1 MRYAMAVMHLSIA
14 RHFPQIMSWV
24 PRRRR
29 AAGPHAANDGPD
41 TLVLARSEP
50 AFHAWLGLNIPAGE
64 RRRYAY
70 LAAPEDLRGFRG
82 RVLVLPGAA
91 ARHDAS
97 DLVEAI
103 EPRVQCGAVR
113 WAA

>member
-82 RVLVLPGAA
+82 RGRSCSPGPA
-91 ARHDAS
+91 
-97 DLVEAI
+97 
-103 EPRVQCGAVR
+103 PPGWPGR
-113 WAA
+113 WPTRPS